1 MSMGYD
7 NNTRG
12 KNGNN
17 DVREPYVYSNIK
29 MRNPQ
34 STVDQCAL
42 NFQFMYG
49 LLNIYLAPKKEDS
62 NGDYINYDYDKKIAI
77 WLSYSHAKIFA
88 KEIRRLLEVGDPSVL
103 STVGVTTK
111 DDTLITFGYGTVYNT
126 ENFTL
131 AILKLSA
138 DGDIQQTYIYEFPS
152 DRYASI
158 VNFNPETKKYDKN
171 IVENV
176 EVEQFIEILED
187 YARSINGAYAYA
199 NQYYN
204 RFNDN
209 NRYSMM
215 SAIAG
220 KLGVNTKGNYSKS
233 GNGGFFSNNGTS
245 AMNPPTSSGGDGFRN
260 RTLDEMD
267 EDDFE

>member
-88 KEIRRLLEVGDPSVL
+88 KEIRRLLDN
-103 STVGVTTK
+103 
-111 DDTLITFGYGTVYNT
+111 D
-126 ENFTL
+126 
-131 AILKLSA
+131 
-138 DGDIQQTYIYEFPS
+138 
-152 DRYASI
+152 
-158 VNFNPETKKYDKN
+158 N
-171 IVENV
+171 IV
-176 EVEQFIEILED
+176 
-187 YARSINGAYAYA
+187 
-199 NQYYN
+199 
-204 RFNDN
+204 
-209 NRYSMM
+209 
-215 SAIAG
+215 
-220 KLGVNTKGNYSKS
+220 KLKDNTKIAYNINEISLQNDIKGMFVKKVLEKYEANLIDKETMEKVIEY
-233 GNGGFFSNNGTS
+233 G
-245 AMNPPTSSGGDGFRN
+245 
-260 RTLDEMD
+260 LEVL
-267 EDDFE
+267 